1 MPDNKKEGGKQVSMP
16 GMQIVE
22 HKAFTAAQ
30 ARAITD
36 RIRSAMGDLMG
47 EIARAHL
54 GQAWLALGY
63 ESWTDYVKGEFDYAP
78 LALPRQERRAVTHLL
93 RKQGMSTRAIA
104 AVEGVSDS
112 TVREDLSGARNRAP
126 DDEPM
131 DVEFD
136 EDELAEELIAAELPP
151 VRGLDG
157 KTYPTPNRPKPEP
170 IQEPNLTT
178 EVVYIPCPTCH
189 GTGEITQE
197 RAGK

>member
-1 MPDNKKEGGKQVSMP
+1 MSGVP
-16 GMQIVE
+16 GMQIIQPRP
-22 HKAFTAAQ
+22 FTAAQ
-30 ARAITD
+30 ARAVTN

-47 EIARAHL
+47 EIVRAHI
-54 GQAWLALGY
+54 GQAWIALGY

-78 LALPRQERRAVTHLL
+78 LSLPREERKAVSVLL

-104 AVEGVSDS
+104 AVEGVNDR
-112 TVREDLSGARNRAP
+112 TVRNDLIAGAENSAP
-126 DDEPM
+126 DLEPL

-136 EDELAEELIAAELPP
+136 EELPP

-157 KTYPTPNRPKPEP
+157 KTYPPNRPTPEP
-170 IQEPNLTT
+170 IQEPNLTTT

-197 RAGK
+197 RTGK